1 MHAIEYIWY
10 GLESFF
16 YIYPMFY
23 NFTKLFSGV
32 GGGARD
38 FIASVEKGTY
48 FQGALT
54 FEGALTFLTLW
65 YLNTVNQFA
74 WIFIYPTGLDITYR
88 LDITIQHFL
97 YNYSLGINR

>member
-1 MHAIEYIWY
+1 MGALT
-10 GLESFF
+10 LEGALTFE
-16 YIYPMFY
+16 
-23 NFTKLFSGV
+23 GV
-32 GGGARD
+32 LAYFPD

-48 FQGALT
+48 FQGVLT
-54 FEGALTFLTLW
+54 FEGALTFETLR